1 MMQLSN
7 TTPIIFGASGLLGGA
22 LFCHFKKQ
30 YPGTIGTYASRPD
43 SQLYE
48 YKFNNTDL
56 GSLPLQP
63 STRYYAIIC
72 SSLTNIGFINANPVE
87 TAQVNVDGTIRLIK
101 QLTERAIPILFVSSD
116 NVFTG
121 NTGGYTD
128 DSEAP
133 PVSEYG
139 RQKRAVEQALMALTQ
154 GQACIVRLAKIIGDL
169 PNDGTIL
176 NDIIRQLFSEEPV
189 KAASDLIFNPTYI
202 GDIVTAIEWLIQKGH
217 SGTFH
222 FCNPEA
228 VSRYE
233 LAQRLAERFAISPNK
248 IIEIKFRELDPT
260 GKRPLNTTMLN
271 SHCFQDFSFTTIH
284 SCIEQLHESIAKEK
298 VETDS
303 KY

>member
-1 MMQLSN
+1 MA
-7 TTPIIFGASGLLGGA
+7 TTPPITPIIFGASGLLGGA
-22 LFCHFKKQ
+22 LFSYFKKQ

-72 SSLTNIGFINANPVE
+72 SSLTNIGYINANPVE

-101 QLTERAIPILFVSSD
+101 QLSERAIPILFVSSD

-139 RQKRAVEQALMALTQ
+139 RQKRAVEQALLALTQ
-154 GQACIVRLAKIIGDL
+154 GQASILRLAKIIGDSL
-169 PNDGTIL
+169 SDGTIL
-176 NDIIRQLFSEEPV
+176 HDIIRQLTADGPV

-202 GDIVTAIEWLIQKGH
+202 GDIVTAIEWLIQTGH
-217 SGTFH
+217 SGTFN
-222 FCNPEA
+222 FCNPEII
-228 VSRYE
+228 SRYE
-233 LAQRLAERFAISPNK
+233 LTLRLADRFAISRDK
-248 IIEIKFRELDPT
+248 IIEIKFRELDPS
-260 GKRPLNTTMLN
+260 GKRPLNTTMQN
-271 SHCFQDFSFTTIH
+271 SHCFQNFSFTSIH
-284 SCIEQLHESIAKEK
+284 SCIEQLHESMANAK
-298 VETDS
+298 VDPNN